1 MSKSNGKFRVL
12 RNETTGKVV
21 LARARW
27 CQSFWLRLRGL
38 MFRFNLPDD
47 EGLIFVYGRESR
59 MDTSIHM
66 FFMAFDIAA
75 IWLDKNGQVV
85 DKQVAKVWRP
95 YYASRRPAQYVIE
108 GRPALLDRV
117 NVGDRLSFS

>member
-1 MSKSNGKFRVL
+1 MSKADFRVL
-12 RNETTGKVV
+12 RNASTGNVV
-21 LARARW
+21 LKRARW

-38 MFRFNLPDD
+38 MFRSHLPDD

-75 IWLDKNGQVV
+75 IWLDKDGQVV
-85 DKQVAKVWRP
+85 DKQLAKVWRP
-95 YYASRRPAQYVIE
+95 YYAARRPAQYVIE
-108 GRPALLDRV
+108 GRPVLLDRV